1 MSAIT
6 IIDYGMG
13 NLRSVQKAIER
24 VGSEAIITSDPA
36 QIACADRVILPGVGA
51 FRDAIKALHQ
61 HDLVGAIHDAVGS
74 GKPFLGICLGLQ
86 MLFDLSY
93 EDGEYE
99 GLGIIPGCVRRFE
112 LPAEFKIPHM
122 GWNQLIPADRDN
134 PLLSEIS
141 PEAWF
146 YFVHSY
152 YVDPTDAS
160 WIAAE
165 TEYGKHFVSMIARDN
180 VFATQFHPEKS
191 QTAGLHLL
199 KNFVNFQ
206 NSAINQ
212 ATV

>member
-24 VGSEAIITSDPA
+24 VGSEAIITSDPR
-36 QIACADRVILPGVGA
+36 QISQAERVILPGVGA

-61 HDLVGAIHDAVGS
+61 YDLVGAIHDAVS
-74 GKPFLGICLGLQ
+74 SEKPFLGICLGLQ

-99 GLGIIPGCVRRFE
+99 GLGIIPGHVRKFE
-112 LPAEFKIPHM
+112 LPADLKIPHM
-122 GWNQLIPADRDN
+122 GWNQLERPNTDN
-134 PLLSEIS
+134 PLLADIDYQ
-141 PEAWF
+141 AWF

-152 YVDPTDAS
+152 YVDPADAS
-160 WIAAE
+160 WIAAK
-165 TEYGKHFVSMIARDN
+165 TNYGNSFVSMVAKDN

-191 QTAGLHLL
+191 QSAGLHLL
-199 KNFVNFQ
+199 KNFINFQ
-206 NSAINQ
+206 NSNTKPALL
-212 ATV
+212 